1 MTGTKTLVAY
11 IMLIREV
18 VMSIG
23 KMDTLTLM
31 VIFKL

>member
-11 IMLIREV
+11 IMLLREV